1 MPPKYDTHPTET
13 HYSFRQHCPM
23 LTKAIM
29 AGADAPL
36 PVLRPYQPGDLW
48 WDKLTIDPASLTAA
62 WAKPV
67 RGF

>member
-1 MPPKYDTHPTET
+1 
-13 HYSFRQHCPM
+13 
-23 LTKAIM
+23 M